1 MGPLARPP
9 VGATVIPHLSR
20 SQVEVCAQIYA
31 DESDKGAARELGI
44 SVRMVQQHMED
55 AAKRIRMAYP
65 VDGSD
70 REVIRSWYRIC
81 RAEALF
87 SKRAA

>member
-1 MGPLARPP
+1 M
-9 VGATVIPHLSR
+9 IPHLSR

-31 DESDKGAARELGI
+31 DETDKGASRELGI

-55 AAKRIRMAYP
+55 AAKRIRMVYP
-65 VDGSD
+65 LSGSD
-70 REVIRSWYRIC
+70 REVIRAWYRLC